1 MLILDKAGTDKLLF
15 QLEKQEAFDSRYQFC
30 KADGGLKLL
39 GTGGFSSVYE
49 MYDSVASKRHYAMK
63 IIGLGEK
70 TADEDFIFE
79 TTQIQYFL
87 GEQSENVMRI
97 INLWIMKVHLDET
110 GNVTGITGVNEEE
123 YEKAGGIPVQLVLM
137 EKLDPVLLKDKYG
150 NVEVLREDLKSEEE
164 VLRVAKD
171 IGSALST
178 AHENGIIHRDVKLEN
193 IFWDKHLQ
201 QYKLGD
207 FGVAR
212 YVENGDAE
220 TVVFTDG
227 YGAPEIER
235 HLTEAYDLTVDIY
248 SFGISLFLLMNGLKF
263 PASDEYRSVF
273 VQYSK
278 DFIMPAPE
286 NASEDLARIIR
297 KMCSYSA
304 EERYQSIEEVLL
316 EINRV
321 KCSYEKV
328 DGTEYEDL
336 ETETYRDEEDTVLS
350 ADQKII
356 EENGTQKD
364 TDEEEW
370 WTKDDSELSREQRII
385 KERCYNEA
393 YRDMSIRRMMA
404 AAVLF
409 ALFFEQFYSGKY
421 YVTRGQFW
429 ILPIIMLGCSVLEII
444 EEFYV
449 EFEIITIGF
458 ILFSMYSLGI
468 HVPQVVM
475 MMVILLRIP
484 AITAGCAIGT
494 GLWIGLASSNLI
506 RLSLVNRLD
515 LGWIFIIGTFAV
527 VESCIFLRLFLKK
540 ESEKRFNRWCWIVD
554 NIWYILIAV
563 GILLLILEQ
572 FHVLVIPEM
581 VRRIHLI
588 RVGIGIFLIE
598 IFYLNYY
605 GMLEDEEEEV
615 NINESVDEG
624 RNL

>member
-1 MLILDKAGTDKLLF
+1 M
-15 QLEKQEAFDSRYQFC
+15 
-30 KADGGLKLL
+30 
-39 GTGGFSSVYE
+39 
-49 MYDSVASKRHYAMK
+49 
-63 IIGLGEK
+63 
-70 TADEDFIFE
+70 
-79 TTQIQYFL
+79 
-87 GEQSENVMRI
+87 
-97 INLWIMKVHLDET
+97 
-110 GNVTGITGVNEEE
+110 
-123 YEKAGGIPVQLVLM
+123 
-137 EKLDPVLLKDKYG
+137 
-150 NVEVLREDLKSEEE
+150 
-164 VLRVAKD
+164 
-171 IGSALST
+171 
-178 AHENGIIHRDVKLEN
+178 
-193 IFWDKHLQ
+193 
-201 QYKLGD
+201 
-207 FGVAR
+207 
-212 YVENGDAE
+212 
-220 TVVFTDG
+220 
-227 YGAPEIER
+227 
-235 HLTEAYDLTVDIY
+235 
-248 SFGISLFLLMNGLKF
+248 FLLMNGLKF
-263 PASDEYRSVF
+263 PASDEYRPAF

-370 WTKDDSELSREQRII
+370 WTKDDSELSREQRKI

-540 ESEKRFNRWCWIVD
+540 GSEKRFNRWCWIVD
-554 NIWYILIAV
+554 NIWYILITA

-572 FHVLVIPEM
+572 FHVLVIPEV

>member
-1 MLILDKAGTDKLLF
+1 
-15 QLEKQEAFDSRYQFC
+15 
-30 KADGGLKLL
+30 
-39 GTGGFSSVYE
+39 
-49 MYDSVASKRHYAMK
+49 
-63 IIGLGEK
+63 
-70 TADEDFIFE
+70 
-79 TTQIQYFL
+79 
-87 GEQSENVMRI
+87 
-97 INLWIMKVHLDET
+97 
-110 GNVTGITGVNEEE
+110 
-123 YEKAGGIPVQLVLM
+123 
-137 EKLDPVLLKDKYG
+137 
-150 NVEVLREDLKSEEE
+150 
-164 VLRVAKD
+164 
-171 IGSALST
+171 
-178 AHENGIIHRDVKLEN
+178 
-193 IFWDKHLQ
+193 
-201 QYKLGD
+201 
-207 FGVAR
+207 
-212 YVENGDAE
+212 
-220 TVVFTDG
+220 
-227 YGAPEIER
+227 
-235 HLTEAYDLTVDIY
+235 
-248 SFGISLFLLMNGLKF
+248 
-263 PASDEYRSVF
+263 
-273 VQYSK
+273 
-278 DFIMPAPE
+278 
-286 NASEDLARIIR
+286 
-297 KMCSYSA
+297 
-304 EERYQSIEEVLL
+304 
-316 EINRV
+316 
-321 KCSYEKV
+321 
-328 DGTEYEDL
+328 
-336 ETETYRDEEDTVLS
+336 
-350 ADQKII
+350 
-356 EENGTQKD
+356 
-364 TDEEEW
+364 
-370 WTKDDSELSREQRII
+370 
-385 KERCYNEA
+385 
-393 YRDMSIRRMMA
+393 MMA

-409 ALFFEQFYSGKY
+409 ALFFEQF
-421 YVTRGQFW
+421 
-429 ILPIIMLGCSVLEII
+429 CSVLEII